1 MKMSVLAL
9 LLALAPGCAVF
20 EPGPVQ
26 SPPWSAEYETR
37 SLDNPRLKGFIASCL
52 GREIDPWP
60 PSPWDLDTLTM
71 AALYYSPDLDIARAR
86 LVQAKAG
93 VTTASRIPNPT
104 ADSRYQYVSNPDP
117 DTPRTVLES
126 SVMFPVEAPGKRRNR
141 IAQAEHLAEAARLNI
156 ERAAWEVRGRV
167 RASVIDLCEAAETE
181 ALLRRQCAIEEDN
194 IARVAQRADAVEIS
208 PLDLPGARAS
218 RGEAGIAL
226 AKGRQQAVD
235 ARLRLAAAVGV
246 PPAATE
252 AISVARGPAPR
263 RQCDLSRV
271 ELRTHTLRARADILS
286 SLADYTACQSA
297 LQGELAA
304 RFPDLQLGPGFE
316 WDQGSEKWG
325 ISASVPL
332 PFLDRNQ
339 GPIAEARARIEEAA
353 ARFTSLQ
360 SQVIGDIDR
369 ALAARAAARDEIDA
383 AGALLA
389 ERERQ
394 VGFLNAMTRPGEVRQ
409 FAIYNAER
417 QRIAAAIAVLGAKGK
432 ALRAEGDLED
442 AVQQPLFSGDNAPSV
457 PEILSHYRGRR

>member
-1 MKMSVLAL
+1 MRIAL
-9 LLALAPGCAVF
+9 LVLTLALAPGCAVF

-26 SPPWSAEYETR
+26 SPPWSAGYETR

-60 PSPWDLDTLTM
+60 PSTWDLDTLTL

-86 LVQAKAG
+86 LAQAKAG

-117 DTPRTVLES
+117 DTPRNVLDS

-181 ALLRRQCAIEEDN
+181 ALLRRQCVLEEEN
-194 IARVAQRADAVEIS
+194 IARAEQRADGGELS
-208 PLDLPGARAS
+208 PIELPGARAS
-218 RGEAGIAL
+218 LGEAEIAL
-226 AKGRQQAVD
+226 SKGRQQAVD

-246 PPAATE
+246 PPAAVE
-252 AISVARGPAPR
+252 PISVACGPAPR
-263 RQCDLSRV
+263 RKRDLSRPD
-271 ELRTHTLRARADILS
+271 LQRRALRARADILS
-286 SLADYTACQSA
+286 SLADYAACQSA
-297 LQGELAA
+297 LQSELAA
-304 RFPDLQLGPGFE
+304 RFPDLQLGSGFE
-316 WDQGSEKWG
+316 WDQGEEKWG

-332 PFLDRNQ
+332 PILDRNQ
-339 GPIAEARARIEEAA
+339 GPIAEARARIEESA
-353 ARFTSLQ
+353 ARFTALQ

-369 ALAARAAARDEIDA
+369 ALAARAAAQREIDA
-383 AGALLA
+383 AGALLG

-394 VGFLNAMTRPGEVRQ
+394 VGFLKAMTRPGEVRQ
-409 FAIYNAER
+409 IALYRAEG
-417 QRIAAAIAVLGAKGK
+417 QRIAAAIAMLGAKGK
-432 ALRAEGDLED
+432 GLRAEGDLED
-442 AVQQPLFSGDNAPSV
+442 AVQQPLFSPDDVPSV
-457 PEILSHYRGRR
+457 PELLSHFQGER